1 MISIK
6 NDSGF
11 IVNYNKLTLKE
22 VNNNLLTINKIE
34 NVNLLYYITRQ
45 TLKESKL
52 YITENEYDKILDAG
66 YNLTF
71 EIILKNK

>member
-11 IVNYNKLTLKE
+11 IVNYNKLTLRE
-22 VNNNLLTINKIE
+22 VNNKLTVNKIE
-34 NVNLLYYITRQ
+34 DKNLLYHLTKQ

-52 YITENEYDKILDAG
+52 YISESEYDKILEAG
-66 YNLTF
+66 YNLEF
-71 EIILKNK
+71 EIILK